1 MDLKRLK
8 DGELL
13 DNLKQFVQSERQL
26 LTKILHHLK
35 EVERR
40 KLFSELGYRSLFEYA
55 VKELKYSEGQAGRR
69 IQAMRLIKEIPSMEE
84 KIASGHLS
92 LSNVSQ
98 AQSYFREM
106 KKCLPQHKMPLKDK
120 IEVLKNLEG
129 KSAREGQK
137 VLLKM
142 QPQEVVLPKER
153 KKIVTET
160 HTQVSFIMTSELE
173 VKIEELRSLLGY
185 KGAAMN
191 LAELVEHMVEVIL
204 KEAKIKKFGKKRV
217 TNSEKTP
224 TSELENQSLSLSDKL
239 AINNL
244 EKSVPY
250 KTAETKNSD
259 ITISEK
265 TPTSELENHCLSLSD
280 ELAINNLE
288 KFVPYK
294 TAKTKDSDKK
304 DRIENK
310 DRVDSKDQDKSELD
324 DNDLDDNELDD
335 NELDSKNLDKK
346 YQDRKVQEKR
356 KKLNELVDTAKEEA
370 ISAIEAYFE
379 ERRNK
384 MLREI

>member
-1 MDLKRLK
+1 MDLKKLK

-13 DNLKQFVQSERQL
+13 DNLKQFVHSERQL

-40 KLFSELGYRSLFEYA
+40 KLFSDLGYRSLFEYA

-106 KKCLPQHKMPLKDK
+106 KKCLPQQKMPLKDK

-142 QPQEVVLPKER
+142 QPQEVTLPKER
-153 KKIVTET
+153 KKHISAT

-191 LAELVEHMVEVIL
+191 LAELVEHMVEVSL

-224 TSELENQSLSLSDKL
+224 TSELASQNLSLSDEL

-259 ITISEK
+259 ITKSEK
-265 TPTSELENHCLSLSD
+265 TPTSELE
-280 ELAINNLE
+280 
-288 KFVPYK
+288 
-294 TAKTKDSDKK
+294 
-304 DRIENK
+304 
-310 DRVDSKDQDKSELD
+310 
-324 DNDLDDNELDD
+324 
-335 NELDSKNLDKK
+335 
-346 YQDRKVQEKR
+346 
-356 KKLNELVDTAKEEA
+356 
-370 ISAIEAYFE
+370 
-379 ERRNK
+379 
-384 MLREI
+384 